1 MSFSRAGIKLRNK
14 KLNLNKI
21 YEKDK
26 NVIHILHKN
35 KCSRNKMLL
44 LESREIF
51 QTLKNLK
58 THFLFG
64 KTPSIKQIKDENDI
78 FKKDYNA
85 VLNNINNE
93 KIKKLDLDDL
103 ILKYKEKGYKIPKI
117 NLSNDIFNTSSLIE
131 GNTERLIRY
140 MINSSNDYHGKIISV
155 KENEK
160 KVLYYLY
167 KLNKLIDDKLHK
179 QNFLEDFRTEINQS
193 LSKNNNQNQFNI
205 DTEENE
211 TDLLNQIK
219 NLLNL
224 INEANKEF
232 KINKTK
238 FLKSKTKK
246 FSGLLN
252 KTNNKKNNSSKSLP
266 RKINS
271 FSNLQFQNNLNNKL
285 FTFSS
290 ENLLKKKTENI
301 KNLKLYPP
309 VLKNSISDLFKNK
322 KKRKIKN
329 VVLSPQINNCFK
341 KESSFNHSNN
351 LFHSRTSSHSTL
363 FTNRNNNNDIKYND
377 DNYEDLLEMAFNNLL
392 CGKNKETIKCLKK
405 CLQKIKNYSNEELE
419 NIWKTGS
426 NENLLTNVGKIKDII
441 NKGKIQ
447 EKTEK
452 IYLSNEVIQRIK
464 PKLKNIIENEKKI
477 NNFEKEYVK
486 SLIINQ

>member
-1 MSFSRAGIKLRNK
+1 
-14 KLNLNKI
+14 
-21 YEKDK
+21 
-26 NVIHILHKN
+26 
-35 KCSRNKMLL
+35 
-44 LESREIF
+44 
-51 QTLKNLK
+51 
-58 THFLFG
+58 
-64 KTPSIKQIKDENDI
+64 
-78 FKKDYNA
+78 
-85 VLNNINNE
+85 
-93 KIKKLDLDDL
+93 
-103 ILKYKEKGYKIPKI
+103 
-117 NLSNDIFNTSSLIE
+117 
-131 GNTERLIRY
+131 